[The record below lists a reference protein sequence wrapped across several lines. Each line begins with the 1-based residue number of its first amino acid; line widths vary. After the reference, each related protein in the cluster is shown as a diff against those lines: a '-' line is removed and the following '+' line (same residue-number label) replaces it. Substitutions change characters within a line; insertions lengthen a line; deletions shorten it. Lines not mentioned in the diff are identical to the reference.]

1 MPGRTARPLSR
12 NLVRCKLMVKR
23 VRGGS
28 FAVDGDAE
36 IGAAG
41 RLVGDVLAGAVGV
54 VRDTHRAIAD
64 RVFTAVGPV
73 SWPVRAVHDAV
84 AGGVYAIVR
93 GAHAALPRLIG
104 TTAGYGWRPEPAP
117 LSGRRAGRFT
127 LAVVN
132 GIWGDT
138 LSDQHPELATPMAVR
153 SRGADVPP
161 TVVALRAAFPAA
173 TPRIVLFIHGL
184 CETEEYWSLDSRR
197 HHGAVGTTLGSRLQ
211 REFGY
216 TPVYLR
222 YNTGLHVSDNGRR
235 LAELIEDLIAG
246 WPVAVDEITVIG
258 HSMGGL
264 VIRSAG
270 QQAAVAGHRWVPAVR
285 HVVFLGTPHLGA
297 PLARGVHTVAWML
310 ARFPESRPVGELLS
324 RRSVGVQDLAYGA
337 LVEDDWRG
345 ADPAA
350 LPSDGCTD
358 VPFLP
363 RANHYFIGATIGSRH
378 DNPLAAVVGDLFV
391 PFDSAAGQ
399 GDRRRLPFLSGNG
412 RHLGGLHHFD
422 LLNHPAVH
430 DQVCAWLTEPRGD
443 GEGATADDVRRSA
456 TASAP

>member
-1 MPGRTARPLSR
+1 MEG
-12 NLVRCKLMVKR
+12 V
-23 VRGGS
+23 
-28 FAVDGDAE
+28 AE
-36 IGAAG
+36 VGAAG
-41 RLVGDVLAGAVGV
+41 RLVGDGLAGAVAV

-64 RVFTAVGPV
+64 RVFAAVGPV
-73 SWPVRAVHDAV
+73 SGPVRAVHDAV
-84 AGGVYAIVR
+84 AGAVYAIVR
-93 GAHAALPRLIG
+93 SAHATVPRVIG
-104 TTAGYGWRPEPAP
+104 TTAGYGWRPEQAP
-117 LSGRRAGRFT
+117 LSGTRAGRVT

-138 LSDQHPELATPMAVR
+138 LADQHPALATPMAVR
-153 SRGADVPP
+153 SHGADVAP
-161 TVVALRAAFPAA
+161 TAEALRVAFPTANPRVALF
-173 TPRIVLFIHGL
+173 VHGL

-197 HHGAVGTTLGSRLQ
+197 HHEAAGTTLGSRL
-211 REFGY
+211 RSEFGY

-235 LAELIEDLIAG
+235 LAGLLEDLTAS
-246 WPVAVDEITVIG
+246 WPVAVEEIALIG

-270 QQAAVAGHRWVPAVR
+270 QQAKVAGHRWVPAVR

-297 PLARGVHTVAWML
+297 PLARGVHRAAWLL

-324 RRSVGVQDLAYGA
+324 RRSPGIQDLSYGN
-337 LVEDDWRG
+337 LMEEDWRA

-350 LPSDGCTD
+350 LPRDDCAD

-363 RANHYFIGATIGSRH
+363 HARHYFIAATLGGGH
-378 DNPLAAVVGDLFV
+378 DNPLTAAVGDLFV
-391 PFDSAAGQ
+391 PYASAAGR
-399 GDRRRLPFLSGNG
+399 GDRRRLPFLTANG

-430 DQVCAWLTEPRGD
+430 DQVCAWLAGTNS
-443 GEGATADDVRRSA
+443 DD
-456 TASAP
+456 ASADGAPEPATSFTQGPDCP